1 MNKTQYADNKEM
13 DEIPK
18 IDGISKG
25 SALGILTLT
34 HGGSGRNLNYNF
46 SWKTKQLIGKNLE
59 ICFSEGAIQCIIDYV
74 KDDFFHPTSPTNIL
88 NLEMYTEYKRHN
100 IIFRAH
106 HCYHTCNKPWYDWAV
121 FRYEKTEREKL
132 RGITYASSNYDQ
144 NIHYGDDPSQALRY
158 HYAPAKILGFVKI
171 NDSIHAI
178 TLCCAYKHTQVTPFV
193 TQWSIEFLNKSQ
205 KNRITHCFL
214 LMQS

>member
-1 MNKTQYADNKEM
+1 MLNTLITQWPRTKGNGWDKAKVHEQLHVLRDISRNGSPRESYGGPLEHNHLPMKALSKCTQRRRDVHDSQLATRIAESYIINTAHSAMNKTQYADNKEM

-34 HGGSGRNLNYNF
+34 HGGNGRNLHHTF

-88 NLEMYTEYKRHN
+88 NLEMYTKYKRHN
-100 IIFRAH
+100 IIFWAH
-106 HCYHTCNKPWYDWAV
+106 PCYHTCTKPWYNWAI
-121 FRYEKTEREKL
+121 FHYE
-132 RGITYASSNYDQ
+132 
-144 NIHYGDDPSQALRY
+144 
-158 HYAPAKILGFVKI
+158 
-171 NDSIHAI
+171 
-178 TLCCAYKHTQVTPFV
+178 
-193 TQWSIEFLNKSQ
+193 
-205 KNRITHCFL
+205 
-214 LMQS
+214 